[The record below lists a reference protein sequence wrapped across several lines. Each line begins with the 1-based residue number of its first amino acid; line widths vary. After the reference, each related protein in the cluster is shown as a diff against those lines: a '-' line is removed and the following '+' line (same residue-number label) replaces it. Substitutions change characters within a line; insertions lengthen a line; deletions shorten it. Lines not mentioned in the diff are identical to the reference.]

1 MDLLTYC
8 ESFAPNAER
17 GYERGDEGY
26 DMNEAREAYMARVE
40 ADGCRVVL
48 PCECQLQIDID
59 SADHYEVFLQSARV
73 VLRNWDCATDITI
86 EDRPSR
92 SGLPRRHITLTLPFA
107 VQPWQR
113 IALQA
118 AFGSDP
124 VRELL
129 SATRLMHGDKPP
141 TLFVEAAVCAA

>member
-26 DMNEAREAYMARVE
+26 DMNEAREAYMTRVE
-40 ADGCRVVL
+40 AEGCRVVL
-48 PCECQLQIDID
+48 PCECQLQIDIG
-59 SADHYEVFLQSARV
+59 SADHYEVF
-73 VLRNWDCATDITI
+73 
-86 EDRPSR
+86 
-92 SGLPRRHITLTLPFA
+92 
-107 VQPWQR
+107 
-113 IALQA
+113 LQA

-129 SATRLMHGDKPP
+129 SATRLMHGDKHP